1 MTRKGKF
8 YLIYENFMP
17 KNLCIIH
24 ANCQGDNL
32 KSLLSGSDSF
42 AKLFTIEKYTN
53 YLKENISAKSLAQCK
68 LFIYQ
73 HMGNHWQEHA
83 TEALLQKL
91 PTSCLCIRIPN
102 MFFNGYWPLWTN
114 KTHMAYG
121 DILLEH
127 LCKSSLNFHDILH
140 IFLRG
145 NLAAKYDLQ
154 KYVALSRAK
163 EEVKEHM
170 PNDQGMNVSSLN
182 IIDAYWQEE
191 QLFYTVNHPAARLS
205 LHVADSVLRLLNLGE
220 VPCSLRRAYQALEEE
235 FEQPIHPQV
244 GKYFALPFAH
254 ETRLYNV
261 YGQKMTFAQYA
272 AAYANCRLQKEA
284 QAITDF
290 VVYLHLLAKKASLH
304 EQHA

>member
-1 MTRKGKF
+1 
-8 YLIYENFMP
+8 MP
-17 KNLCIIH
+17 KDLCIIH
-24 ANCQGDNL
+24 ANCQGDTL
-32 KSLLSGSDSF
+32 KNLLSGSESF

-53 YLKENISAKSLAQCK
+53 YLKESISAKSLGKCK
-68 LFIYQ
+68 LFLYQ

-91 PTSCLCIRIPN
+91 PNSCLCIRIPN

-121 DILLEH
+121 DTLLEH
-127 LCKSSLNFHDILH
+127 LCKSALNFDDILH

-154 KYVALSRAK
+154 AYVAASRAK
-163 EEVKEHM
+163 EEEKEHM
-170 PNDQGMNVSSLN
+170 ANHSGVSISSLD

-191 QLFYTVNHPAARLS
+191 QLFHTVNHPAARLNI
-205 LHVADSVLRLLNLGE
+205 HVADSVLRLLNLGA
-220 VPCSLRRAYQALEEE
+220 VPWPVREAYQALEEE
-235 FEQPIHPQV
+235 FVQPIHPQV
-244 GKYFALPFAH
+244 GKYFHLPFAH
-254 ETRLYNV
+254 EKRLYNV

-272 AAYANCRLQKEA
+272 AAYVNCRLQKEA